1 LIMNPDVILVA
12 SALAPTVLSR
22 NKNPDLYRDPARN
35 DARKRGRMIRRLG
48 QDLVRLAAR
57 KVACERSIEPVEKGV
72 TTDAVSFRYQV
83 AELSLQR
90 TLRLSALEFACL
102 CKLAERTGWPDLQ
115 LTGEAKALVDATL
128 QTLLEKPATI
138 DSV

>member
-1 LIMNPDVILVA
+1 MSPDVILVA
-12 SALAPTVLSR
+12 SALAPTALSR
-22 NKNPDLYRDPARN
+22 NKNPDLYRDLARN

-57 KVACERSIEPVEKGV
+57 KVACERSIAPLEEGV
-72 TTDAVSFRYQV
+72 TKGTVSFRYQV

-90 TLRLSALEFACL
+90 TLRLSAIEFACL
-102 CKLAERTGWPDLQ
+102 CKLAERTQWPDLQ
-115 LTGEAKALVDATL
+115 LTVEARALLDATL
-128 QTLLEKPATI
+128 QTLLEKPATA